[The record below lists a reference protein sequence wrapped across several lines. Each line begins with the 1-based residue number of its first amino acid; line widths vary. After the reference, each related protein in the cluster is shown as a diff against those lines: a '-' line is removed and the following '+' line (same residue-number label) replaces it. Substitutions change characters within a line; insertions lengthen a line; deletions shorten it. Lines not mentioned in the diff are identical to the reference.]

1 MRSGDV
7 QLDLFAGAKPLD
19 AHVWRK
25 EADGF
30 YVEPEWCSERLFAA
44 EQFAG
49 SVWDPACGTG
59 RVPEAGGALF
69 ADCHGQTWRYI
80 ERNT

>member
-30 YVEPEWCSERLFAA
+30 YVEPEWCSERLFA
-44 EQFAG
+44 
-49 SVWDPACGTG
+49 
-59 RVPEAGGALF
+59 
-69 ADCHGQTWRYI
+69 DCHGQTWRYI